1 MKKILFLF
9 LFVAALFAYDKN
21 QLIQMVKQNPALLDT
36 PQGQMMLKSYG
47 LTKQQVLLMIQKK
60 NTVKEINATNVQ
72 NRIEMLNLKEL
83 NVTNET
89 NNTNEINQSEQNST
103 INYSPLKFVSSK
115 DLIKNILKNQQKETK
130 VVLRRYGERFF
141 YDKNSV
147 NKQILAVPE
156 YYQVNKG
163 DVVNIQ
169 IFGGNDKT
177 IQTSVDNYG
186 NITLPVVGPVYVA
199 GLSVAELKK
208 LITKKLKPTYPNST
222 IVVNIKVNS
231 FIQVTLSGFVKA
243 PGVYNLSSLSTVKDL
258 LITANGF
265 GKLGSMR
272 NVYLKRGGKTLK
284 IIDFYKLIK
293 NGDIVDTTLLRNGDV
308 IYVPK
313 AKKLISLSGDV
324 NIPAVYELKSNE
336 KLKDLINYAGGL
348 KPDASK
354 KFIKIVH
361 FLKNSYAKVV
371 FRNIN
376 SNEKLLNGDKVY
388 VYKMSELNKDYV
400 WVYGNIE
407 KPGSFEIPKD
417 KRLSTLLKKLV
428 FLQDTYKNYG
438 LIKRFDG
445 KIVSFSI
452 KSPGD
457 IKLKS
462 KDKIFIFNKY
472 QILPNF
478 YVKVSGDVVKNP
490 GQLKFFDGM
499 TLKDAINNAGIK
511 MPFDKSKVQIVRYN
525 ENLEPTLRF
534 VDYNVSKNMP
544 LKPFD
549 EITLYKYTDFNPL
562 KPVSVYGEVNK
573 PDVYVYSKN
582 LTLKAVI
589 QMAGGFTPKADKTYI
604 ELIRYKI
611 INNKRVR
618 SIKKL
623 SYIKNQNFKI
633 MPYDEINVKM
643 IPNWYSRM
651 TVTLKGAVKYPGIY
665 VIKRGEKLA
674 NVIKRA
680 GGFTKGA
687 YLYGAVFTRE
697 SVRKMQQKELRQMIY
712 RLKKKIAVIAASAK
726 GVGQQSMNA
735 QDLISAIDNLAAQAE
750 MLKPIGRVAIGLDRN
765 LTKFA
770 SSPYNISLE
779 NNDSLY
785 VPIKPNT
792 VTVLGEVLTPSAF
805 VYTNNSALKY
815 IKQAGGR
822 SDLADNV
829 FFVVHANGFTQKG
842 DFGSWFD
849 KDIKVK
855 PGDAITVPIQIKTA
869 TWYGIARDLTT
880 IVYKLA
886 ITAASL
892 KTVGAL

>member
-1 MKKILFLF
+1 MKRILFLF
-9 LFVAALFAYDKN
+9 LFVVGLFAYDKN
-21 QLIQMVKQNPALLDT
+21 QLIQMVKANPALLDT
-36 PQGQMMLKSYG
+36 PQGQMMLNSYG

-60 NTVKEINATNVQ
+60 NSIKEVNATTVQ
-72 NRIEMLNLKEL
+72 NKIEV
-83 NVTNET
+83 VTSNEM
-89 NNTNEINQSEQNST
+89 NTSIQKNINKKQ
-103 INYSPLKFVSSK
+103 IVNYSPLKFLSEK
-115 DLIKNILKNQQKETK
+115 ELIKNILKNQQKETK
-130 VVLRRYGERFF
+130 TVLRRYGERFF
-141 YDKNSV
+141 YDKNSL
-147 NKQILAVPE
+147 NKQILAVPD

-186 NITLPVVGPVYVA
+186 NITLPIVGPVYVA

-231 FIQVTLSGFVKA
+231 FIQVTLTGFVKA
-243 PGVYNLSSLSTVKDL
+243 PGVYNLSSFSTVKDL
-258 LITANGF
+258 LIAANGF

-272 NVYLKRGGKTLK
+272 DVYLKRGGKTLK

-293 NGDIVDTTLLRNGDV
+293 NGEIVDTTLLRNGDV

-313 AKKLISLSGDV
+313 AKKLVSLSGSV
-324 NIPAVYELKSNE
+324 NIPAIYELKPNDT
-336 KLKDLINYAGGL
+336 LKDLINYAGGL

-354 KFIKIVH
+354 KYIKIIH

-371 FRNIN
+371 FRDIN
-376 SNEKLLNGDKVY
+376 SNEKLLNGDKIY
-388 VYKMSELNKDYV
+388 VYKISELNKDFVY
-400 WVYGNIE
+400 VYGNIE

-417 KRLSTLLKKLV
+417 KKLSTLLKKLT
-428 FLQDTYKNYG
+428 FLEDTYKNYG

-445 KIVSFSI
+445 KIISFSL
-452 KSPGD
+452 KNPGD

-490 GQLKFFDGM
+490 GQLKYYDGM
-499 TLKDAINNAGIK
+499 RLKDAINNAGIK
-511 MPFDKSKVQIVRYN
+511 MPFDKSKIQIVRYN
-525 ENLEPTLRF
+525 ENLQPTLRF
-534 VDYNVSKNMP
+534 VNYQTSKNML

-549 EITLYKYTDFNPL
+549 EITLYKYTDFHPL

-573 PDVYVYSKN
+573 PDVYVYSKGMK
-582 LTLKAVI
+582 LKDVI

-618 SIKKL
+618 FIKKL
-623 SYIKNQNFKI
+623 DYVKNENFEI
-633 MPYDEINVKM
+633 LPYDEINVKI
-643 IPNWYSRM
+643 IPNWYQRM
-651 TVTLKGAVKYPGIY
+651 IVTIKGAVKYPGVY
-665 VIKRGEKLA
+665 VIKQGEKLA
-674 NVIKRA
+674 SVIKRA
-680 GGFTKGA
+680 GGFTKSA

-697 SVRKMQQKELRQMIY
+697 SVRKMQEKELKQMIY
-712 RLKKKIAVIAASAK
+712 RLKKKVAIISANAK
-726 GVGQQSMNA
+726 GAGEQAMNA
-735 QDLISAIDNLAAQAE
+735 SDLINAIDNLAIQAE
-750 MLKPIGRVAIGLDRN
+750 KLKPIGRVAIILDRN

-770 SSPYNISLE
+770 TSPYNISLE

-805 VYTNNSALKY
+805 VYTQKSALEY

-822 SDLADNV
+822 TSLADNV

-849 KDIKVK
+849 KDVKVK

-869 TWYGIARDLTT
+869 TWYGIARDLTS